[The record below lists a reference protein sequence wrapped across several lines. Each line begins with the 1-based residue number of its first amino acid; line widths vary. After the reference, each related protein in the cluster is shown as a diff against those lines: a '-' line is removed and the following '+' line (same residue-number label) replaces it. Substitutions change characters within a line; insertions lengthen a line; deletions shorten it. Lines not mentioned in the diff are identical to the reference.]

1 MNELE
6 GRDAT
11 PGKATAEPAGETAKA
26 PGKQTLSEGGEGG
39 DVAKPDPVF
48 SGAEQW
54 EAVEAAPDRE
64 EVADAGADDQLA
76 EVRAGLQEE
85 MTALAETHTC
95 HAGCLHGQLDSM
107 MSAQTSNHSA
117 FRIAPGAIEEAA
129 ERERAGKAPAADATA
144 GTATPP
150 PQLAGGNEAQS
161 GTGSDEV
168 GHSGTVTAGKPAK
181 FPKVFGLASW
191 NFGKFTYPDLKID
204 TAQQPDKS
212 WDATI
217 KTTTST
223 DAPTSAI
230 ATPAGVYPL
239 GGNEQVF
246 NPTVNKKVPLKKQL
260 GIRAS
265 AAAQIVVA
273 EQEHLDDITQAYNI
287 TLKAAEA
294 AVNAQASK
302 AFNAASKKA
311 AQKLATDSVK
321 AALDPKLT
329 ADPKKWR
336 AMLQTCA
343 NLTKSGRD
351 ASGWHT
357 FDSFADVGDID
368 FTAKTIT
375 YQVINN
381 PKVGSTPSATL
392 IKL

>member
-6 GRDAT
+6 GRGTT

-26 PGKQTLSEGGEGG
+26 PGKQTLSEGG
-39 DVAKPDPVF
+39 DAVKTDPVF
-48 SGAEQW
+48 TGAEQW

-64 EVADAGADDQLA
+64 EAAEANPEDQLA

-95 HAGCLHGQLDSM
+95 HAGCLHGQFDSM
-107 MSAQTSNHSA
+107 MSAQTSSGSP
-117 FRIAPGAIEEAA
+117 FKIMPGAIEEAA
-129 ERERAGKAPAADATA
+129 ERERAGKAPAADAKA
-144 GTATPP
+144 GADTPP
-150 PQLAGGNEAQS
+150 AGLAAANEAQA

-168 GHSGTVTAGKPAK
+168 GHSGTVTAGKPAQ
-181 FPKVFGLASW
+181 FPTVFGLASW

-239 GGNEQVF
+239 GGVDQIF

-260 GIRAS
+260 GIRAA
-265 AAAQIVVA
+265 AAAQIIVA
-273 EQEHLDDITQAYNI
+273 EQEHLDDITQAYTI

-294 AVNAQASK
+294 AVNASASK

-321 AALDPKLT
+321 AALDPKLS

-336 AMLQTCA
+336 TMLQTCA

-351 ASGWHT
+351 KSGWHS
-357 FDSFADVGDID
+357 FDMYADTGDID

-375 YQVINN
+375 YQVVDN